1 MKTEELIELGLT
13 EEQAKQVLVI
23 NGKDIEKHKNQ
34 SETFK
39 TQAETFKTQLETAN
53 KEIENFKTLDIE
65 GVRKSAEDWKLKA
78 EKAQNDANDKLYKLQ
93 FDYALDGAL
102 SGAKAKNIKA
112 VKALLD
118 MEKIKFEND
127 SLTGFDEQLK
137 QIKTDNDYLFVTDE
151 QAPQIIKSTKGATNN
166 LTLSDSDNAM
176 RMAAGLKPL

>member
-1 MKTEELIELGLT
+1 MKTEELTELGLT

-39 TQAETFKTQLETAN
+39 TQAETYKTQLDTAN

-65 GVRKSAEDWKLKA
+65 GVKKSADEWKTKA
-78 EKAQNDANDKLYKLQ
+78 EQAQKEADEKINKLQ

-112 VKALLD
+112 VKGLLD
-118 MEKIKFEND
+118 MEKIKFENNN
-127 SLTGFDEQLK
+127 LIGFDEQLK
-137 QIKTDNDYLFVTDE
+137 QIKSENDYLFVTDE
-151 QAPQIIKSTKGATNN
+151 TTPQIIKSTKGVTNN
-166 LTLSDSDNAM
+166 LTLSDSDNAI
-176 RMAAGLKPL
+176 RVAAGLKPL